1 MLEKIKALLEF
12 TNKTGMYL
20 PMAHDA
26 TRSAP
31 SITLLILYISATLAT
46 GSVIALHFNEQLL
59 VATGTTLLFLAMSF
73 VMYKMRQLD
82 KVKFNMQERSFEL
95 DAVDETEEKVK

>member
-1 MLEKIKALLEF
+1 MLEKIKNFLEF
-12 TNKTGMYL
+12 ANKTGMYL

-31 SITLLILYISATLAT
+31 SITLLILYISGIVSI
-46 GSVIALHFNEQLL
+46 GSVIALHFNDGLL
-59 VATGTTLLFLAMSF
+59 TATGSSLLLLAMAF

-95 DAVDETEEKVK
+95 DAVDEVEEKSK